1 MEWMGLESAVIAH
14 NVTQAYDVIAAA
26 FIGQP
31 ESGLKDSDIFVNV
44 SYNSDL
50 HIFACVSGVAGQF

>member
-1 MEWMGLESAVIAH
+1 MVLESAVITH

-31 ESGLKDSDIFVNV
+31 EERLKDSDVFVNV
-44 SYNSDL
+44 GYNSDL
-50 HIFACVSGVAGQF
+50 HIFACVSGVAG